1 MNPWLWYHLFCILF
15 VVLPYFSCFREES
28 IILWFLAIFHLYLYM
43 SSIWI
48 CLICEYVLYLI
59 MTPFIQPTIHHGWSE
74 SFNRK
79 HYQDLKHWTM
89 RHVVSSL
96 IHSWEVSKHCHN
108 WFLAVWL
115 VDIIVKDLCYSTT
128 PFSTHQKYSH
138 TNLTRVS
145 QFYKYIFNINYVHT
159 YSSYTKSK
167 SIKNHLQ
174 KNTI

>member
-1 MNPWLWYHLFCILF
+1 MCNCELVLNHNNVTLRFKVSNTLQPKFESMVVVPLQVTYLFCIMF
-15 VVLPYFSCFREES
+15 VVLLYVSSFREES
-28 IILWFLAIFHLYLYM
+28 IILWCLAIFHLYLYM

-128 PFSTHQKYSH
+128 PFSTHQKYS
-138 TNLTRVS
+138 T
-145 QFYKYIFNINYVHT
+145 QI
-159 YSSYTKSK
+159 
-167 SIKNHLQ
+167 
-174 KNTI
+174 